1 MPKQGKPARLDYSS
15 EFGLPRTYQQTYG
28 LQCVFFVLCDI
39 LLFSGVTMMLE
50 IRFVNEIVTSTPL
63 FLELQFLIRFTSVG
77 KSRLQF
83 GMTLEAIRCQII
95 SLSNLRIFLIEYC
108 SDMHCTTSLSEI
120 RYHI

>member
-50 IRFVNEIVTSTPL
+50 IRFVNEIVTSCTA
-63 FLELQFLIRFTSVG
+63 V
-77 KSRLQF
+77 SRTAVLNSLYLSREISITVWYDTR
-83 GMTLEAIRCQII
+83 GN
-95 SLSNLRIFLIEYC
+95 SLSNYITLKFAYLSNRILQ
-108 SDMHCTTSLSEI
+108 
-120 RYHI
+120 